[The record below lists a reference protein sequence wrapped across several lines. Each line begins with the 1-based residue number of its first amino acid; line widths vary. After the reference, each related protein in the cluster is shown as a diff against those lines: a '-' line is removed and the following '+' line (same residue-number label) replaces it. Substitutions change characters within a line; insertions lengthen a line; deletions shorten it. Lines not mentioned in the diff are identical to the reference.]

1 MDEEDRSESSE
12 DRDNEQLNEDLPAST
27 LIGANITG
35 ANAGT
40 YVGGVVGPASEVAE
54 DEAAREPTEATAA
67 TEARDALKKEDEG
80 EDLGAINF
88 DALGS
93 FTSDQ
98 DQSAS
103 TGQSGSGAD
112 EPNG

>member
-1 MDEEDRSESSE
+1 MDEESRSESSE
-12 DRDNEQLNEDLPAST
+12 DRDYAEPEADLPAST

-35 ANAGT
+35 ANSGT

-54 DEAAREPTEATAA
+54 AEEPTEPAEATAA

-88 DALGS
+88 DALGK

-103 TGQSGSGAD
+103 TEQSGSGAN